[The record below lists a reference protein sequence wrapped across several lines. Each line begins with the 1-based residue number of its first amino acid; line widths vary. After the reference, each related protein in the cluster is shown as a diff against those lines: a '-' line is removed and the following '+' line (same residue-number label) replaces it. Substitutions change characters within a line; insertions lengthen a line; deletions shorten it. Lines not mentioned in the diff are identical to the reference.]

1 MELLENYIKEHG
13 KYADGGI
20 VIVNGFLNHRM
31 DIGLIDAIGKDF
43 YEHFKDSKPTLIL
56 TVEASGIGIACL
68 AARYFNVPVLFAKKS
83 ASKNMSGDVY
93 TAEVRSFTRNV
104 TNRVI
109 VSKKFLS
116 DQDHVLIVDDFL
128 ANGCAL
134 QGLVSLVESA
144 GATVEGLGIVIEKGF
159 QEGGD
164 RLRNLGFDLMSVAIV
179 DAMDPITGSITFRPQ
194 D

>member
-93 TAEVRSFTRNV
+93 TAEVRSFTKGGVNNV
-104 TNRVI
+104 T
-109 VSKKFLS
+109 VSAEFIT
-116 DQDHVLIVDDFL
+116 DRDRVLIIDDFL
-128 ANGCAL
+128 AEGQASL
-134 QGLVSLVESA
+134 GLLNICEQA
-144 GATVEGLGIVIEKGF
+144 GATVCGVGICIEKYF
-159 QEGGD
+159 QNGGHI
-164 RLRNLGFDLMSVAIV
+164 LRDMGIDLHSQAILDLDEDGNLVFKHL
-179 DAMDPITGSITFRPQ
+179 
-194 D
+194 